1 MCIAQRML
9 KTEITEITE
18 MTEMTDIPE
27 IGHPYEPPYFHC
39 QQRLSEGVLDHVQA
53 TECQQ
58 END

>member
-1 MCIAQRML
+1 ML

-39 QQRLSEGVLDHVQA
+39 QQLLSEGVLNHVQA
-53 TECQQ
+53 AECQQ